1 MPQRTPGFKIFRN
14 FLYSPNKARTVKRG
28 TAIRNSR
35 PMELAA
41 SAVQP
46 LLFGTRRVNCGLV
59 PVFLEVS
66 ATQKARDVP

>member
-14 FLYSPNKARTVKRG
+14 FLYFPNKARTVKRG
-28 TAIRNSR
+28 RAIRNSPPR
-35 PMELAA
+35 EVAA

-59 PVFLEVS
+59 PVFSEVP